1 MKHYLDSNG
10 FQYGIPDDEKPKE
23 GWISFDIDNINFIP
37 DPNYKIPYSA
47 ARQNNYPIIG
57 EQFDLLYHDIKNGI
71 FGEQAKNSEWFKS
84 IEQVKN
90 NFPKE

>member
-1 MKHYLDSNG
+1 MKHYIDKFGN
-10 FQYGIPDDEKPKE
+10 QYGIQDNEIPNVDWTEINLDS
-23 GWISFDIDNINFIP
+23 ISFEI

-47 ARQNNYPIIG
+47 ARQNNYPVIG